1 MDIPCLCLVGYCC
14 LGGFEKRYHC
24 GHPTEVECEP
34 RLMKIE
40 ATCET
45 KGCFN
50 EGIVLELELPE
61 NFSTDVWCVCG
72 NLNTIKEI

>member
-1 MDIPCLCLVGYCC
+1 
-14 LGGFEKRYHC
+14 
-24 GHPTEVECEP
+24 
-34 RLMKIE
+34 MKIE

-45 KGCFN
+45 KGCPN
-50 EGIVLELELPE
+50 QGLALELELPE

>member
-1 MDIPCLCLVGYCC
+1 
-14 LGGFEKRYHC
+14 
-24 GHPTEVECEP
+24 
-34 RLMKIE
+34 MKIE

-45 KGCFN
+45 KGCPN
-50 EGIVLELELPE
+50 EALVLELELPE